1 MEFLLGL
8 ASSLL
13 SKYPIVASIFMG
25 MGVARAIF
33 KPLSLFLHSIADATP
48 SKKDN
53 ELLEKAESSKIWK
66 GLVLALD
73 YLASIKLNK

>member
-1 MEFLLGL
+1 MEFFLGL

-13 SKYPIVASIFMG
+13 AKYPVVASIFMG
-25 MGVARAIF
+25 MGVARSIF
-33 KPLSLFLHSIADATP
+33 KPLSLFLHSVADATP
-48 SKKDN
+48 GKKDN